1 MKFWLRISLSIA
13 LVVLLFTYV
22 VDAREV
28 GRILQRFDAAWLLIA
43 IAVVTA
49 DRILMT
55 FKWTLLLRAQGYR
68 LPLLQGVTIYCT
80 SMVWGL
86 ALPTTVGADAIRA
99 VMVTKRGFNG
109 TDVVTSI
116 VIERMVGF
124 VLALALGLVSL
135 AILRSVG
142 VLDARFDR
150 ALYLGIAMP
159 IAVTALLVAALNE
172 KLVGKVVAR
181 MPQGVRESKVMQ
193 HLARFAAAYRS
204 LGKSRSAIAQFSFLT
219 VLEQVFS
226 VMFPWTLAMGL
237 GVPVNL
243 LLLLGVLPISTL
255 LSRLPI
261 SFDGLGVF
269 EAVFVGLLVLA
280 GIDAAAALAIAISGR
295 IIQLFAFLPWWIAHV
310 ARSGAVRPPHAS
322 QELPINLERKR
333 IADGG

>member
-1 MKFWLRISLSIA
+1 MKFWLRIGLSIA

-28 GRILQRFDAAWLLIA
+28 AGILQRFDARYLMLAVL
-43 IAVVTA
+43 VVTI
-49 DRILMT
+49 DRVLMT

-68 LPLLQGVTIYCT
+68 LPLWQGVTIYCT

-135 AILRSVG
+135 LILRSIG
-142 VLDARFDR
+142 VLEAKFDR
-150 ALYLGIAMP
+150 ALYIGIAML
-159 IAVTALLVAALNE
+159 AGVTAVLIAALNE
-172 KLVGKVVAR
+172 SLVAKLLAR
-181 MPQGVRESKVMQ
+181 LPAALRESKVMH
-193 HLARFAAAYRS
+193 HLRRFAGAYRS
-204 LGKSRSAIAQFSFLT
+204 LGGAHRTIAQFSGLT

-226 VMFPWTLAMGL
+226 VIFPWALAKGL
-237 GVPVNL
+237 GVPVDL
-243 LLLLGVLPISTL
+243 LLLLGVLPLSTL
-255 LSRLPI
+255 ISRLPI

-280 GIDAAAALAIAISGR
+280 GIDAEAALAIAISGR
-295 IIQLFAFLPWWIAHV
+295 IIQLLAFLPWWFAHV
-310 ARSGAVRPPHAS
+310 AQSGAVRPPPTS
-322 QELPINLERKR
+322 KELPIN
-333 IADGG
+333 

>member
-1 MKFWLRISLSIA
+1 MKFWLRTALSIL

-22 VDAREV
+22 VDVREV
-28 GRILQRFDAAWLLIA
+28 VHILQRFDASYLVLALV
-43 IAVVTA
+43 VVTL
-49 DRILMT
+49 DRMLMT

-68 LPLLQGVTIYCT
+68 LPLFQGVTIYCT

-99 VMVTKRGFNG
+99 VIVTRRGFNG

-135 AILRSVG
+135 AILRSIG

-150 ALYLGIAMP
+150 ALYLGIAML
-159 IAVTALLVAALNE
+159 IGVTALLVAALDE
-172 KLVGKVVAR
+172 RLVGKVVAR
-181 MPQGVRESKVMQ
+181 LPASVRNSKVMQ
-193 HLARFAAAYRS
+193 YLERFAAAYRS
-204 LGKSRSAIAQFSFLT
+204 LGGARSTIAKFSALT

-226 VMFPWTLAMGL
+226 VVFPWVLAMGL
-237 GVPVNL
+237 NVPVDL

-255 LSRLPI
+255 ISRLPI

-295 IIQLFAFLPWWIAHV
+295 VIQLFAFLPWWFVHV
-310 ARSGAVRPPHAS
+310 ARAGLRPPQAS
-322 QELPINLERKR
+322 KELPIN
-333 IADGG
+333 

>member
-1 MKFWLRISLSIA
+1 MKFWLRIALSIA

-22 VDAREV
+22 VDARDV
-28 GRILQRFDAAWLLIA
+28 GRILQRFDAGYLLLA
-43 IAVVTA
+43 IAVVTI

-135 AILRSVG
+135 AILRSIG
-142 VLDARFDR
+142 VLDARFDS
-150 ALYLGIAMP
+150 ALYLGIAMLLG
-159 IAVTALLVAALNE
+159 VTALLIAALNE
-172 KLVGKVVAR
+172 KLVSNVVAR
-181 MPQGVRESKVMQ
+181 LPRFVRESKVMQ
-193 HLARFAAAYRS
+193 YLDRFAAAYRA
-204 LGKSRSAIAQFSFLT
+204 LGGARSTIAKFSVLT

-226 VMFPWTLAMGL
+226 VLFPWTLALGL
-237 GVPVNL
+237 GLDVNL

-255 LSRLPI
+255 ISRLPI

-280 GIDAAAALAIAISGR
+280 GIGADAALAIAISGR
-295 IIQLFAFLPWWIAHV
+295 IIQLFAFLPWWLVYV
-310 ARSGAVRPPHAS
+310 ARSGAVRPPVAS
-322 QELPINLERKR
+322 KELPIN
-333 IADGG
+333 

>member
-1 MKFWLRISLSIA
+1 MKFWLRTALSIA

-22 VDAREV
+22 VDPGEV
-28 GRILQRFDAAWLLIA
+28 VRILRRFDTTYLLIA
-43 IAVVTA
+43 IAVVTL
-49 DRILMT
+49 DRVLMT

-68 LPLLQGVTIYCT
+68 LPLFQGVTIYCT

-116 VIERMVGF
+116 VIERMIGF

-135 AILRSVG
+135 AILRTLG

-150 ALYLGIAMP
+150 ALYLGVAML
-159 IAVTALLVAALNE
+159 IGVTVLLVAALDE
-172 KLVGKVVAR
+172 RLVGKVVAR
-181 MPQGVRESKVMQ
+181 LPAAVRNSKVMYY
-193 HLARFAAAYRS
+193 LERFAAAYRS
-204 LGKSRSAIAQFSFLT
+204 LGGARSTIVKFSALT

-226 VMFPWTLAMGL
+226 VVFPWALAMGL
-237 GVPVNL
+237 GVPVSL
-243 LLLLGVLPISTL
+243 LLMLGVLPISTL
-255 LSRLPI
+255 ISRLPI

-280 GIDAAAALAIAISGR
+280 SIDASAALAIAISGR
-295 IIQLFAFLPWWIAHV
+295 IIQLFAFLPWWFVHV
-310 ARSGAVRPPHAS
+310 AQSGGVRPPQAS
-322 QELPINLERKR
+322 KELPIN
-333 IADGG
+333 

>member
-1 MKFWLRISLSIA
+1 MKFWLRTALSIA

-28 GRILQRFDAAWLLIA
+28 INILQHFDATYLLLA
-43 IAVVTA
+43 IAVVTL
-49 DRILMT
+49 DRMLMT
-55 FKWTLLLRAQGYR
+55 FKWTLLLRAQGYK

-135 AILRSVG
+135 AILRSLG

-150 ALYLGIAMP
+150 ALYVGVAML
-159 IAVTALLVAALNE
+159 IGVTALLVAALNE

-181 MPQGVRESKVMQ
+181 MPAAVRDSKIMNY
-193 HLARFAAAYRS
+193 LMRFAAAYRS
-204 LGKSRSAIAQFSFLT
+204 LGGRRSTIAQFSVLT
-219 VLEQVFS
+219 VIEQVFS
-226 VMFPWTLAMGL
+226 VAFPWMLALGL
-237 GVPVNL
+237 GVPVDL

-255 LSRLPI
+255 ISRLPI

-269 EAVFVGLLVLA
+269 EVVFVGLLVLA
-280 GIDAAAALAIAISGR
+280 GINAEAALAIAISGR
-295 IIQLFAFLPWWIAHV
+295 IIQLFAFLPWWFVHV
-310 ARSGAVRPPHAS
+310 AQSGGVRPPHAS
-322 QELPINLERKR
+322 KELPIN
-333 IADGG
+333 

>member
-1 MKFWLRISLSIA
+1 MKFWLRTALSIV

-28 GRILQRFDAAWLLIA
+28 VHILQRFQGTYLLLALAA
-43 IAVVTA
+43 VTL
-49 DRILMT
+49 DRMLMA

-68 LPLLQGVTIYCT
+68 LPLFQAVTIYCT

-99 VMVTKRGFNG
+99 VIVTKRGFNG

-135 AILRSVG
+135 LILRTLG

-150 ALYLGIAMP
+150 AVYIGIAML
-159 IAVTALLVAALNE
+159 IGVTALLVAALDE
-172 KLVGKVVAR
+172 KLVGNVVAR
-181 MPQGVRESKVMQ
+181 LPAAVRNSKVM
-193 HLARFAAAYRS
+193 HYLERFARAYRS
-204 LGKSRSAIAQFSFLT
+204 LGSARGTIAKFSALT

-226 VMFPWTLAMGL
+226 VVFPWTLAMGL
-237 GVPVNL
+237 GVPVDL

-255 LSRLPI
+255 ISRLPI
-261 SFDGLGVF
+261 SFDGLGVY
-269 EAVFVGLLVLA
+269 EAVFVGLMVLA

-295 IIQLFAFLPWWIAHV
+295 VIQLFAFLPWWFVHV
-310 ARSGAVRPPHAS
+310 AQSGGVRPPQAS
-322 QELPINLERKR
+322 KELPIN
-333 IADGG
+333 

>member
-1 MKFWLRISLSIA
+1 MKFWLRTALSIA

-28 GRILQRFDAAWLLIA
+28 VQIMQRFDARYLLLA
-43 IAVVTA
+43 VLVVTL

-135 AILRSVG
+135 AILRSIG

-150 ALYLGIAMP
+150 ALYIGITML
-159 IAVTALLVAALNE
+159 IGVTALLVAALNE
-172 KLVGKVVAR
+172 RLVGNV
-181 MPQGVRESKVMQ
+181 
-193 HLARFAAAYRS
+193 LARLPRAVRDSKIMHYLTRFAVAYRS
-204 LGKSRSAIAQFSFLT
+204 LGGARNTIAQFSVLT
-219 VLEQVFS
+219 VLEQLFS
-226 VMFPWTLAMGL
+226 VIFPWTLALGL
-237 GVPVNL
+237 GIDVDL

-255 LSRLPI
+255 ISRLPI

-280 GIDAAAALAIAISGR
+280 GINAEAALALALSGR
-295 IIQLFAFLPWWIAHV
+295 IVQLFAFLPWWFLHV
-310 ARSGAVRPPHAS
+310 ARSGAVGPPAAS
-322 QELPINLERKR
+322 KELPIS
-333 IADGG
+333 

>member
-1 MKFWLRISLSIA
+1 MKFWLRIALSIA

-28 GRILQRFDAAWLLIA
+28 MHSLQRFDAGWLLLGIV
-43 IAVVTA
+43 VVTI
-49 DRILMT
+49 DRVLMT

-86 ALPTTVGADAIRA
+86 ALPATVGADAIRA

-135 AILRSVG
+135 AILRNIG
-142 VLDARFDR
+142 VLGARFDI
-150 ALYLGIAMP
+150 ALYLGVAML
-159 IAVTALLVAALNE
+159 VGVSALLVAALNE
-172 KLVGKVVAR
+172 KLVRTVLAR
-181 MPQGVRESKVMQ
+181 LPRFVRESKVMRY
-193 HLARFAAAYRS
+193 LDRFAGAYRALGGARGTIAKFS
-204 LGKSRSAIAQFSFLT
+204 LLT

-226 VMFPWTLAMGL
+226 VLFPWTLALGL
-237 GVPVNL
+237 GVDVNL

-255 LSRLPI
+255 ISRLPI

-280 GIDAAAALAIAISGR
+280 GIGADAALAIAISGR
-295 IIQLFAFLPWWIAHV
+295 IIQLFAFLPWWLVYV
-310 ARSGAVRPPHAS
+310 ARSGAVRPPSAS
-322 QELPINLERKR
+322 KELPIN
-333 IADGG
+333 

>member
-1 MKFWLRISLSIA
+1 MKFWLRIGLSIA

-28 GRILQRFDAAWLLIA
+28 AGILQRFDARYLMLA
-43 IAVVTA
+43 ILVVTI
-49 DRILMT
+49 DRVLMT

-68 LPLLQGVTIYCT
+68 LPLWQGVTIYCT

-135 AILRSVG
+135 LILRSSG
-142 VLDARFDR
+142 VLEAKFDR
-150 ALYLGIAMP
+150 ALYIGIAMLAGV
-159 IAVTALLVAALNE
+159 IALLIAALNE
-172 KLVGKVVAR
+172 SLVAKLLAR
-181 MPQGVRESKVMQ
+181 LPAALRESKIL
-193 HLARFAAAYRS
+193 HYLRRFAGAYRS
-204 LGKSRSAIAQFSFLT
+204 LGGAHRTIAQFSGLT

-226 VMFPWTLAMGL
+226 VIFPWTLAKGL
-237 GVPVNL
+237 GVPVDL
-243 LLLLGVLPISTL
+243 LLLLGVLPLSTL
-255 LSRLPI
+255 ISRLPI

-280 GIDAAAALAIAISGR
+280 GIDAEAALAIAISGR
-295 IIQLFAFLPWWIAHV
+295 IIQLLAFLPWWFAHV
-310 ARSGAVRPPHAS
+310 AQSGAVRPPPTS
-322 QELPINLERKR
+322 KELPIN
-333 IADGG
+333 

>member
-1 MKFWLRISLSIA
+1 MRFWLRTALSIV
-13 LVVLLFTYV
+13 LVVLLFTFV

-28 GRILQRFDAAWLLIA
+28 IQILERFSAVYLVLA
-43 IAVVTA
+43 IVVVTL
-49 DRILMT
+49 DRVLMT

-68 LPLLQGVTIYCT
+68 LPLFEGVTIYCT

-135 AILRSVG
+135 AILRTID

-150 ALYLGIAMP
+150 AIYVGIAMLVG
-159 IAVTALLVAALNE
+159 VTALLVAALDE
-172 KLVGKVVAR
+172 RLVSKVVAR
-181 MPQGVRESKVMQ
+181 MPARVRDSKIV
-193 HLARFAAAYRS
+193 HYLDRFAAAYRS
-204 LGKSRSAIAQFSFLT
+204 LGGARGTIAQFSALT

-226 VMFPWTLAMGL
+226 VVFPWALAKGL
-237 GVPVNL
+237 GVPVDL

-255 LSRLPI
+255 ISRLPI

-280 GIDAAAALAIAISGR
+280 GIDASAALAIAISGR
-295 IIQLFAFLPWWIAHV
+295 IIQLFAFLPWWFVHV
-310 ARSGAVRPPHAS
+310 AQAGIRPPQAAK
-322 QELPINLERKR
+322 ELPIN
-333 IADGG
+333 

>member
-1 MKFWLRISLSIA
+1 MKLWLRIALSIA

-22 VDAREV
+22 VDGREV
-28 GRILQRFDAAWLLIA
+28 LSILHRFETKYLLLA
-43 IAVVTA
+43 IIVVTLN
-49 DRILMT
+49 RVLMT

-68 LPLLQGVTIYCT
+68 LPLLQGVMIYCT

-135 AILRSVG
+135 VILRTIG
-142 VLDARFDR
+142 VLDARFDS
-150 ALYLGIAMP
+150 ALYLGAAMLVG
-159 IAVTALLVAALNE
+159 VTALLIAALNE
-172 KLVGKVVAR
+172 TLVGKVVAQLPR
-181 MPQGVRESKVMQ
+181 AVRDSKVM
-193 HLARFAAAYRS
+193 HYLDRFAAAYRS
-204 LGKSRSAIAQFSFLT
+204 LGRARSTIAQFGALT
-219 VLEQVFS
+219 VLEQVSS
-226 VMFPWTLAMGL
+226 VMFPWTLAIGL
-237 GVPVNL
+237 GVEADL

-255 LSRLPI
+255 MSRLPI

-269 EAVFVGLLVLA
+269 EAVFIGLLVLA

-295 IIQLFAFLPWWIAHV
+295 IIQLFAFLPWWVAYV
-310 ARSGAVRPPHAS
+310 ARSGAVSPPAATK
-322 QELPINLERKR
+322 ELPIN
-333 IADGG
+333 

>member
-1 MKFWLRISLSIA
+1 MKFWLRTALSIV

-28 GRILQRFDAAWLLIA
+28 VHILQRFQGAYLLLA
-43 IAVVTA
+43 IVVVTL
-49 DRILMT
+49 DRVLMT

-68 LPLLQGVTIYCT
+68 LPLFQGVTIYCT

-135 AILRSVG
+135 AILRTLG

-150 ALYLGIAMP
+150 ALYLGIAML
-159 IAVTALLVAALNE
+159 IGVTALLVAALNE
-172 KLVGKVVAR
+172 RLVNNVVAR
-181 MPQGVRESKVMQ
+181 LPAAIRNSKVMHYLQ
-193 HLARFAAAYRS
+193 RFAAAYRS
-204 LGKSRSAIAQFSFLT
+204 LGSARGTIATFGALT

-226 VMFPWTLAMGL
+226 VIFPWVLAMGL
-237 GVPVNL
+237 DVRVDL
-243 LLLLGVLPISTL
+243 LLLLGVLPITTL
-255 LSRLPI
+255 ISRLPI
-261 SFDGLGVF
+261 SFDGLGVY

-280 GIDAAAALAIAISGR
+280 GIDASAALAIAISGR
-295 IIQLFAFLPWWIAHV
+295 VIQLFAFLPWWFVHV
-310 ARSGAVRPPHAS
+310 AQSGGVRPPQAS
-322 QELPINLERKR
+322 KELPIN
-333 IADGG
+333 

>member
-1 MKFWLRISLSIA
+1 MKFWLRIALSIV

-28 GRILQRFDAAWLLIA
+28 AHILQRFDAAYLLLA
-43 IAVVTA
+43 IVVVTL

-135 AILRSVG
+135 AILRTIG
-142 VLDARFDR
+142 VLDARFDS
-150 ALYLGIAMP
+150 ALYVGTAMLLG
-159 IAVTALLVAALNE
+159 VTTLLIAALNE
-172 KLVGKVVAR
+172 RLVRKIVAR
-181 MPQGVRESKVMQ
+181 LPRFVRESKVMQ
-193 HLARFAAAYRS
+193 YLDRFAAAYRT
-204 LGKSRSAIAQFSFLT
+204 LGGARGTIVKFSALT
-219 VLEQVFS
+219 VLEQLFAVI
-226 VMFPWTLAMGL
+226 FPWTLAIGL
-237 GVPVNL
+237 GLDVNL

-255 LSRLPI
+255 ISRLPI

-280 GIDAAAALAIAISGR
+280 GIHAEAALAIAISGR
-295 IIQLFAFLPWWIAHV
+295 VIQLLAFLPWWLVHV
-310 ARSGAVRPPHAS
+310 AQSGAVRPPAAS
-322 QELPINLERKR
+322 KELPIN
-333 IADGG
+333 

>member
-1 MKFWLRISLSIA
+1 MKFWLRTALSIA

-28 GRILQRFDAAWLLIA
+28 AHILQRFDASYLVLALV
-43 IAVVTA
+43 VVTL
-49 DRILMT
+49 DRMLMT

-68 LPLLQGVTIYCT
+68 LPLFQGVTIYCT
-80 SMVWGL
+80 AMVWGL

-135 AILRSVG
+135 AILRSIG

-150 ALYLGIAMP
+150 ALYLGVAML
-159 IAVTALLVAALNE
+159 IGVTLLLVAALDE
-172 KLVGKVVAR
+172 RLVSKVVAR
-181 MPQGVRESKVMQ
+181 LPAKVRASKVMNY
-193 HLARFAAAYRS
+193 LERFAAAYRS
-204 LGKSRSAIAQFSFLT
+204 LGGARATIAKFSALT

-226 VMFPWTLAMGL
+226 VAFPWVLAKGL
-237 GVPVNL
+237 GVPVDL
-243 LLLLGVLPISTL
+243 LLLLGVLPITTL
-255 LSRLPI
+255 ISRLPI
-261 SFDGLGVF
+261 SFDGLGVY

-295 IIQLFAFLPWWIAHV
+295 VIQLFAFLPWWFVYV
-310 ARSGAVRPPHAS
+310 AQSGLRPPQAS
-322 QELPINLERKR
+322 KELPT
-333 IADGG
+333 A

>member
-1 MKFWLRISLSIA
+1 MKFWLRIALSIA

-28 GRILQRFDAAWLLIA
+28 VHILQRFDATWLLLA
-43 IAVVTA
+43 IVVVTL

-135 AILRSVG
+135 AILRSIG
-142 VLDARFDR
+142 VLDARFDA
-150 ALYLGIAMP
+150 ALYVGIAML
-159 IAVTALLVAALNE
+159 IGVTALLVAGLNE
-172 KLVGKVVAR
+172 KLFGTVVAR
-181 MPQGVRESKVMQ
+181 LPRAARDSKVM
-193 HLARFAAAYRS
+193 HYLTRFAIAYRS
-204 LGKSRSAIAQFSFLT
+204 LGRARSTIAQFSVLT
-219 VLEQVFS
+219 VIEQVFS
-226 VMFPWTLAMGL
+226 VIFPWTLAMGL

-255 LSRLPI
+255 ISRLPI

-280 GIDAAAALAIAISGR
+280 GIDAASALAIAISGR
-295 IIQLFAFLPWWIAHV
+295 IIQLLAFLPWWVVYV
-310 ARSGAVRPPHAS
+310 ARSGAIRPPRS
-322 QELPINLERKR
+322 KELPIN
-333 IADGG
+333 